1 MATKVYAISGKTTV
15 ELSIP
20 VGKKAF
26 MPLVFDKGQTGRKN
40 FRPATFSTNKKYVQD
55 IIENSPYFGSM
66 IKLYKVYGG
75 SSMPIPKAVA
85 SPLASPE
92 PAAPGLEDDPQ
103 VTPAIPAAD
112 DATPQVTEYPE
123 VKTKEDAVA
132 FLKARGAKATDLRD
146 NKSLKKFATRI
157 GVAFPNLNK

>member
-20 VGKKAF
+20 VGKKAVF
-26 MPLVFDKGQTGRKN
+26 RLVFDKGQTGRKN
-40 FRPATFSTNKKYVQD
+40 FRPATFSTNKQYEQD
-55 IIENSPYFGSM
+55 IIENSPYFGGM

-75 SSMPIPKAVA
+75 SKKPVPQ
-85 SPLASPE
+85 PE
-92 PAAPGLEDDPQ
+92 PAAPEVEVVTDEKTPEAGEDGP
-103 VTPAIPAAD
+103 T
-112 DATPQVTEYPE
+112 VTEYPE
-123 VKTKEDAVA
+123 VKTKAEAVA

-146 NKSLKKFATRI
+146 NASLKKFATRI